1 MPRKRGLYGTS
12 PPSVHDRY
20 ANALRLW
27 DMACEIQGPKLS
39 GPSAEGRFQVQGQA
53 AEDISIPVQECG
65 FRLRRVGDR

>member
-1 MPRKRGLYGTS
+1 MARKRAVYGTS

-39 GPSAEGRFQVQGQA
+39 GPSAEISFQVQGQG
-53 AEDISIPVQECG
+53 AEDISIHVQECE